1 MKQRILTAVA
11 LYVTLWSGVAFAQT
25 GNGRAILE
33 NPAPDS
39 HQSGISV
46 ISGWAC
52 DAEEIVI
59 EIDDMSFTAAYGTM
73 REDTQEVC
81 GDTDNGFSF
90 LWNWSNNG
98 DGEHTVRA
106 LSDGVEFG
114 TATVTVTTFGTE
126 FLREAQG
133 SSIHILDN
141 FPTTVEETWV
151 RWYQSLQNFVI
162 QGNPA
167 AFTQDFVQAAL
178 DRYDSDGREATLAYY
193 NDWTSTRSGN
203 SLTRDIYGPW
213 DMFIIDENDLIVS
226 HPFRPELIGQDIKTI
241 VSSNGHEFGKGIARA
256 TEAGHWIHHLWPH
269 PDGPSA
275 DLGIPTPLD
284 ETCAEEEPK
293 RSWAVRHD
301 GLIFVSGYYEA
312 ATPVCRLIFIH
323 ATYYSCPYYPS
334 GASLCPGIA
343 AVLEN
348 PTPQSFRSGISTIS
362 GWACDAEEIV
372 IEINGEPLTAA
383 YGTIRED
390 TAAVCGDTDNGFS
403 LLWNWNNLGD
413 GTHTVLARIDG
424 VPFAKSR
431 VTVTTFGDEMLGDE
445 EKATFTRD
453 FVQAA
458 LDRYGSEGREA
469 TVAHYNTQASIEGEW
484 YVFIIDENDL
494 IVSHPVMSDLIGQD
508 VKTIVG
514 SDGYELGKEIATAT
528 EDGHWIHYLWPNP
541 AADGEEE
548 PKHTW
553 VIRHD
558 GLIFGSGY
566 YGPPNFQEYYLS
578 DFPAEGP
585 KSTLQWSQPLQNFV
599 ITGLWKAIDRY
610 APAVQE
616 VP

>member
-1 MKQRILTAVA
+1 MKQRVLTVVA
-11 LYVTLWSGVAFAQT
+11 LCVTLWSGVAFAQT
-25 GNGRAILE
+25 GNGRAMLE

-52 DAEEIVI
+52 DAQNIVI

-114 TATVTVTTFGTE
+114 TATITVTTFGTE
-126 FLREAQG
+126 FLRDTQG
-133 SSIHILDN
+133 SSIHILDD
-141 FPTTVEETWV
+141 FPTTGEETRIQWAE
-151 RWYQSLQNFVI
+151 SLQNFVI
-162 QGNPA
+162 RDNPA
-167 AFTQDFVQAAL
+167 AFTQNFVQAAL
-178 DRYDSDGREATLAYY
+178 DRYDRDGREATLAYY
-193 NDWTSTRSGN
+193 NSQASIEGEW
-203 SLTRDIYGPW
+203 YV
-213 DMFIIDENDLIVS
+213 FIIDENDLIVS
-226 HPFRPELIGQDIKTI
+226 HPVMPDLIGQDVKTI
-241 VSSNGHEFGKGIARA
+241 VGADGYELGKEIATA
-256 TEAGHWIHHLWPH
+256 TEDGHWIHYLWPNH
-269 PDGPSA
+269 AAG
-275 DLGIPTPLD
+275 GV
-284 ETCAEEEPK
+284 EEPK
-293 RSWAVRHD
+293 HSWVIRHD
-301 GLIFVSGYYEA
+301 GLIFGSGYYDPSNPHREILHNLVPSSPCHFPGPDGA
-312 ATPVCRLIFIH
+312 WLFKR
-323 ATYYSCPYYPS
+323 YSRVPD
-334 GASLCPGIA
+334 IA

-348 PTPQSFRSGISTIS
+348 PTPYSFRSGISAIS

-390 TAAVCGDTDNGFS
+390 TAEVCGDTDNGFS

-413 GTHTVLARIDG
+413 GTHTARALIDG
-424 VPFAKSR
+424 VPFAQSC

-445 EKATFTRD
+445 EKATFTQD

-458 LDRYGSEGREA
+458 LDRYDSEGREA
-469 TVAHYNTQASIEGEW
+469 TVAHYNSQASIEGEW

-494 IVSHPVMSDLIGQD
+494 IVSHPVMPDLIGRD
-508 VKTIVG
+508 IKTFVG
-514 SDGYELGKEIATAT
+514 ADGYELGKEIAKAT

-541 AADGEEE
+541 AAGGIEE
-548 PKHTW
+548 PKHSW
-553 VIRHD
+553 AVRHD

-566 YGPPNFQEYYLS
+566 YGPPNLQEYELL
-578 DFPAEGP
+578 DFPAAGS

-599 ITGLWKAIDRY
+599 ITGVT
-610 APAVQE
+610 P
-616 VP
+616 

>member
-1 MKQRILTAVA
+1 MKKRIMTAVV
-11 LYVTLWSGVAFAQT
+11 LCVTLWSGVAFAQT
-25 GNGRAILE
+25 GNGRAMLE

-52 DAEEIVI
+52 DAQEIVI

-73 REDTQEVC
+73 REDTQEMC

-114 TATVTVTTFGTE
+114 TAIVTVTTFGTE
-126 FLREAQG
+126 FLRDTQG
-133 SSIHILDN
+133 SYILDN
-141 FPTTVEETWV
+141 FPTTGEETQIKWV
-151 RWYQSLQNFVI
+151 ESLQNFVI
-162 QGNPA
+162 RDNPA
-167 AFTQDFVQAAL
+167 AFTKDFVQAAL
-178 DRYDSDGREATLAYY
+178 DRYDRDGREATLAYY
-193 NDWTSTRSGN
+193 NSQASIEGEW
-203 SLTRDIYGPW
+203 YV
-213 DMFIIDENDLIVS
+213 FIIDENDLIVS
-226 HPFRPELIGQDIKTI
+226 HPVMPDLIGQDVKTI
-241 VSSNGHEFGKGIARA
+241 VGADGYELGKEIATA
-256 TEAGHWIHHLWPH
+256 TEDGHWIHYLWPNH
-269 PDGPSA
+269 AAG
-275 DLGIPTPLD
+275 GV
-284 ETCAEEEPK
+284 EEPK
-293 RSWAVRHD
+293 HSWVIRHD
-301 GLIFVSGYYEA
+301 GLIFGSGYYDPSNPHRELLHNLVPSSPCHFPGPDGA
-312 ATPVCRLIFIH
+312 WLFKR
-323 ATYYSCPYYPS
+323 YSRVPD
-334 GASLCPGIA
+334 IA

-348 PTPQSFRSGISTIS
+348 PTPYSFRSGISAIS

-383 YGTIRED
+383 YGTVRGD
-390 TAAVCGDTDNGFS
+390 TAEVCGDTDNGFS

-413 GTHTVLARIDG
+413 GTHTARALIDG
-424 VPFAKSR
+424 VPFAQSC

-458 LDRYGSEGREA
+458 LDRYDSEGREA
-469 TVAHYNTQASIEGEW
+469 TVAHYNSQASIEGEW

-494 IVSHPVMSDLIGQD
+494 IVSHPVMPDLIGQD

-541 AADGEEE
+541 AADGIEE
-548 PKHTW
+548 PKHSW
-553 VIRHD
+553 AVRHD

-566 YGPPNFQEYYLS
+566 YGPPNLQEYELL
-578 DFPAEGP
+578 DFPAAGS

-599 ITGLWKAIDRY
+599 ITD
-610 APAVQE
+610 VMQ
-616 VP
+616 